1 MLGEN
6 IMKFSAKREFELLSK
21 IGFVRTSGTSEEK
34 RAAEILLDEI
44 KAIGVEG
51 KLEPFKVD
59 LYEIKKAKF
68 EVLEPY
74 YMEYT
79 VNGYGMSGST
89 PQEGFECEFEY
100 VENADMVNLVN
111 AKDKIVLINSGFNAK
126 AYENMI
132 KAGVKGF
139 VSYSGTVIDDES
151 KTDLEDRKLN
161 ERHLKH
167 GKIPALTIRAKD
179 AMELVRKM
187 PTKVRMTLEQTEGEC
202 DSHNVIASIKGS
214 MYENEEIHF
223 VAHYDSVPFS
233 NGVYDNGAGSVIIME
248 LLRYYHANPP
258 KRTVKFIWFGSEER
272 GLLGSKYYTNTYE
285 EDLKKVVLAINVDM
299 AGPILGVNRAFVTA
313 DNSLLNMVEYM
324 SKEIGFPISAVQDV
338 YSSDSTPYADK
349 GVPAISFARFG
360 ANGGAPG
367 HNRYDLIE
375 HLSADNL
382 LKLTEFIH
390 TFSERTINACVFP
403 VPREI
408 PQNMID
414 AVDKY
419 LAKDKK
425 KDNK

>member
-1 MLGEN
+1 
-6 IMKFSAKREFELLSK
+6 MKFSAKREFELLNK

-51 KLEPFKVD
+51 ELEPFKVD
-59 LYEIKKAKF
+59 HYEIKKAKF

-161 ERHLKH
+161 ERHLKY

-179 AMELVRKM
+179 AMELVRNM
-187 PTKVRMTLEQTEGEC
+187 PTKVKMTLEQTEGEC

-214 MYENEEIHF
+214 TYENEEIHF

-248 LLRYYHANPP
+248 LLRYYHENQP
-258 KRTVKFIWFGSEER
+258 KRTLKFIWFGSEER
-272 GLLGSKYYTNTYE
+272 GLLGSKYYTNTHE
-285 EDLKKVVLAINVDM
+285 EELKNVVLTVNVDM

-324 SKEIGFPISAVQDV
+324 SKEIGFPISVVQDV

-390 TFSERTINACVFP
+390 IFSERTINACVFP

>member
-1 MLGEN
+1 
-6 IMKFSAKREFELLSK
+6 MKFSAKREFELLNK

-34 RAAEILLDEI
+34 RAAEILLEEI
-44 KAIGVEG
+44 KGIGVEG
-51 KLEPFKVD
+51 ELEPFKVD
-59 LYEIKKAKF
+59 HYEIKKAKF

-89 PQEGFECEFEY
+89 PEEGFECEFEY
-100 VENADMVNLVN
+100 VENAEMVNLVN
-111 AKDKIVLINSGFNAK
+111 VKDKIVLVNSGFGAK
-126 AYENMI
+126 AFENMI

-151 KTDLEDRKLN
+151 KTDLEDRKLG
-161 ERHLKH
+161 ERQLKY
-167 GKIPALTIRAKD
+167 GKIPGLTIRAKD
-179 AMELVRKM
+179 AMELLKKK
-187 PTKVRMTLEQTEGEC
+187 PTKVRMTLLQDEGEY

-214 MYENEEIHF
+214 VYENEEIHF

-248 LLRYYHANPP
+248 LLRYYRENQP
-258 KRTVKFIWFGSEER
+258 KRTLKFIWFGSEER
-272 GLLGSKYYTNTYE
+272 GLLGSKYYTNTHE
-285 EDLKKVVLAINVDM
+285 EELKNVVLTVNVDM
-299 AGPILGVNRAFVTA
+299 AGPILGANRAFVTA

-324 SKEIGFPISAVQDV
+324 SKEIGFPISVVQDV

-375 HLSADNL
+375 HLSADNIL
-382 LKLTEFIH
+382 NLTEFIH
-390 TFSERTINACVFP
+390 KFSERTVNACVFP

-408 PQNMID
+408 PQNMIE

>member
-1 MLGEN
+1 MEFN
-6 IMKFSAKREFELLSK
+6 SKREFELLNR
-21 IGFVRTSGTSEEK
+21 IGFVRTGGSSEERK
-34 RAAEILLDEI
+34 AAEILLDEI
-44 KAIGVEG
+44 EGIGLNGE
-51 KLEPFKVD
+51 LEAFKVD
-59 LYEIKKAKF
+59 FYEIKKAKF

-74 YMEYT
+74 YMEFT
-79 VNGYGMSGST
+79 VNGYGMSGCTS
-89 PQEGFECEFEY
+89 QDGLECEFEY
-100 VENADMVNLVN
+100 VENAHIANLIN
-111 AKDKIVLINSGFNAK
+111 AKGKIVLINSGFNVK

-139 VSYSGTVIDDES
+139 VSFSGTVIDDEN

-161 ERHLKH
+161 EKHLKH
-167 GKIPALTIRAKD
+167 GKIPGMTLRAKD
-179 AMELVRKM
+179 AMELIRNM
-187 PTKVRMTLEQTEGEC
+187 PAKVRMTLEQVEGEC
-202 DSHNVIASIKGS
+202 DSHNVIACIKGS

-248 LLRYYHANPP
+248 LLRYYHENPP
-258 KRTVKFIWFGSEER
+258 KRTLKFIWFGSEER
-272 GLLGSKYYTNTYE
+272 GLLGSKHYTSKHE
-285 EDLKKVVLAINVDM
+285 EELKDVVLAVNVDM
-299 AGPILGVNRAFVTA
+299 AGPILGHNRAFVTA
-313 DNSLLNMVEYM
+313 DKSLCSMVEYL
-324 SKEIGFPISAVQDV
+324 SKEIGFPISVDQDV

-375 HLSADNL
+375 HLSAENI

-390 TFSERTINACVFP
+390 TFSERTVNACVFP
-403 VPREI
+403 VPKEI

-419 LAKDKK
+419 LMKEKK
-425 KDNK
+425 KEEK